1 MILKSKPCE
10 RIRAVAGLM
19 QKLYSTFYHNIM
31 NKKSHLDYLEKTFL
45 EELNYKIWSTKG
57 SRFNASARLSKTTR
71 WSNFS
76 LTMLSVYLTA
86 VGLLSVYNISLATNK
101 VDENLIAY
109 SITCLSI
116 LTLVLGQIES
126 AKDYSMKA
134 KEFHNC
140 GLELSKI
147 YNDLRIYKTLKE
159 NQTLA
164 DKEQFAKKIS
174 DAYQRVLERHENHQA
189 IDNEKFKTTKAEY
202 HGMNR
207 FTVRLIRIK
216 YYLKTIFIF
225 HLLIFLPPII
235 ILSLLL
241 K

>member
-1 MILKSKPCE
+1 MS
-10 RIRAVAGLM
+10 
-19 QKLYSTFYHNIM
+19 
-31 NKKSHLDYLEKTFL
+31 NKNHLDYLDKTFL

-57 SRFNASARLSKTTR
+57 SRFNASTRLSKTAR

-86 VGLLSVYNISLATNK
+86 IGLILVYNVNISTEK
-101 VDENLIAY
+101 MDENLIAY

-116 LTLVLGQIES
+116 LVLVLGQIEG

-147 YNDLRIYKTLKE
+147 YNDLRIYKTLKAE
-159 NQTLA
+159 PTLEE
-164 DKEQFAKKIS
+164 KEQFARKIS
-174 DAYQRVLERHENHQA
+174 DAYQRVLEKHENHQQ
-189 IDNEKFKTTKAEY
+189 IDNDKFKTTKAEF
-202 HGMNR
+202 HSLNLWNV
-207 FTVRLIRIK
+207 FVINVR

-235 ILSLLL
+235 IITLLT

>member
-1 MILKSKPCE
+1 M
-10 RIRAVAGLM
+10 
-19 QKLYSTFYHNIM
+19 T
-31 NKKSHLDYLEKTFL
+31 KKSHLDYLNKTFL

-57 SRFNASARLSKTTR
+57 SRFNASTRLSKMAR
-71 WSNFS
+71 WSNFA

-86 VGLLSVYNISLATNK
+86 VGLLSVYNISVSTDKL
-101 VDENLIAY
+101 DENLIAY

-116 LTLVLGQIES
+116 LVLVLGQIES

-164 DKEQFAKKIS
+164 DNEQFARKIS
-174 DAYQRVLERHENHQA
+174 DAYQRVLEKHENHQA
-189 IDNEKFKTTKAEY
+189 IDNDKFKTTKAKY
-202 HGMNR
+202 HEMNW
-207 FTVRLIRIK
+207 FDVSIINIR

-235 ILSLLL
+235 IITLLL